1 MIERTQRVEVQLRF
15 EASPEVVFPFL
26 TRRRALHQVAGCAR
40 GTRPEAG
47 WRLSSVDGRRRRG
60 EWRLRGS
67 RSHPGCVVFTWGWEG
82 DAEVP
87 PGSTT
92 VRIELEANGDA
103 TTLTLEHSGL
113 PTDRA
118 VEMHEEGW
126 HIFGARLIV
135 VAAGGDPGRCPPRPA
150 MREAG

>member
-1 MIERTQRVEVQLRF
+1 MIDGRSVRLQLRID
-15 EASPEVVFPFL
+15 ASPEAVFPFL
-26 TRRRALHQVAGCAR
+26 TDPERYTRWQGVRAELDPRPGGIYRVWMDADAVASGAFVEVQ
-40 GTRPEAG
+40 PP
-47 WRLSSVDGRRRRG
+47 RL
-60 EWRLRGS
+60 
-67 RSHPGCVVFTWGWEG
+67 VVFTWGWEG

-92 VRIELEANGDA
+92 VGIELEANGDA